1 MFRIET
7 VRRVFQRNV
16 RKVGSSRV
24 NFSSI
29 QTGQTEAESKM
40 LKVLVIVFLP
50 ALFEGIYSTCNKLTC
65 TGHLTLE

>member
-40 LKVLVIVFLP
+40 LTVLAIIILP
-50 ALFEGIYSTCNKLTC
+50 ALFDGTYSNKLTC
-65 TGHLTLE
+65 MGI